1 LERFVPNKSTIAIRI
16 ETPHSIITT
25 FRRVRRNAF
34 SSGVRRRS
42 VITWSPLTTVLTGS
56 WN

>member
-1 LERFVPNKSTIAIRI
+1 LGRFVPNNSTIAIRI
-16 ETPHSIITT
+16 ETPASIMTT
-25 FRRVRRNAF
+25 FRRVRRNTF
-34 SSGVRRRS
+34 SSDVRRRS